1 MSKWREWVGFQQGQE
16 RDEDIPYALSASD
29 VVRVRFRDGSESM
42 AARAD
47 RWRWVHTGE
56 TDDIVAY
63 TVIT

>member
-1 MSKWREWVGFQQGQE
+1 MSKWKHWGGHPAGIEPVTGAPRSL
-16 RDEDIPYALSASD
+16 DSD
-29 VVRVRFRDGSESM
+29 TVVRVRFRDGSESM

-47 RWRWVHTGE
+47 RWRWEHTGE